1 MAELAGVTLAPDDRV
16 SGGGGVELQQELVV
30 LLLEQHDAVFEEQ
43 DVKVDRLEAAGVAQL
58 QGQGAVIDQT
68 VLGQVNALERRTRE
82 TVSSC
87 ATILC
92 GPRW

>member
-1 MAELAGVTLAPDDRV
+1 MAELAGVTLTPDDRV

-43 DVKVDRLEAAGVAQL
+43 DVKVDRLEAAGVAKL
-58 QGQGAVIDQT
+58 QGQGAVVDQT

-87 ATILC
+87 TTSPC
-92 GPRW
+92 GPWW

>member
-1 MAELAGVTLAPDDRV
+1 MAELAGVTLTPDDRV

-58 QGQGAVIDQT
+58 QGQGAVVDQT

>member
-1 MAELAGVTLAPDDRV
+1 MAELAGVTLTPDDRV

-58 QGQGAVIDQT
+58 QGQGAVVDQT

-87 ATILC
+87 TNPC
-92 GPRW
+92 GLKW

>member
-1 MAELAGVTLAPDDRV
+1 MAELAGVTLTPDDRV

-43 DVKVDRLEAAGVAQL
+43 DVKVDRLEAAGVAKL
-58 QGQGAVIDQT
+58 QGQGAVVDQT

-82 TVSSC
+82 KVSSC
-87 ATILC
+87 TNPC
-92 GPRW
+92 GPWW

>member
-1 MAELAGVTLAPDDRV
+1 MAELAGVTLTPDDRV

-68 VLGQVNALERRTRE
+68 VLGQVNALERRTWE
-82 TVSSC
+82 KVSSC
-87 ATILC
+87 ATSPC

>member
-1 MAELAGVTLAPDDRV
+1 MAELAGVTLTPDDRV

-58 QGQGAVIDQT
+58 QGQGAVVDQT

-87 ATILC
+87 TTSPC
-92 GPRW
+92 GPWW

>member
-1 MAELAGVTLAPDDRV
+1 MAELAGVTLTPDDRV

-43 DVKVDRLEAAGVAQL
+43 DVKVDRLEAAGVAKL
-58 QGQGAVIDQT
+58 QGQGAVVDQT

-82 TVSSC
+82 KVSSC
-87 ATILC
+87 TNRC
-92 GPRW
+92 GPWW